1 MDALYRQW
9 LSQPDQ
15 HLLILGRDPYP
26 ALLRQIADPP
36 RILFAKGNLALL
48 QQPAIAMVGSRKPS
62 LSGLRQARSFARQFA
77 ALGWAIVSGLAMG
90 IDAAC
95 HRGAL
100 DVGGST
106 IAVLGCGCDINY
118 PASNSALTGEIWE
131 TGLVLSEYPPG
142 TPPLPGNF
150 PKRNRII
157 TGLAQ
162 GTLIVEARLKSGS
175 LISAQTALDQNREV
189 FAIPGPVQYGQYG
202 GCHELI
208 RSGAVLTETIADV
221 LAEITLI
228 GEVEASPSPS
238 PSPRASA
245 ESGLLAL
252 IDDQPLPYSSLLN
265 ATGLTMQDLSGQLS
279 QLELAGLIVNSV
291 EGYHRA

>member
-9 LSQPDQ
+9 LNQPDH
-15 HLLILGRDPYP
+15 HLLSLGRGPYP
-26 ALLRQIADPP
+26 QLLKQIADPP
-36 RILFAKGNLALL
+36 EILFAKGNLALL

-62 LSGLRQARSFARQFA
+62 FSGLRQARSFAQQFA
-77 ALGWAIVSGLAMG
+77 ALGWTIVSGLAIG

-100 DVGGST
+100 DVGGNT

-118 PASNSALTGEIWE
+118 PATNSALAREIWE

-175 LISAQTALDQNREV
+175 LISAQSALDQNREV

-228 GEVEASPSPS
+228 GEVEAPA
-238 PSPRASA
+238 SPRASA
-245 ESGLLAL
+245 EPGLLAL
-252 IDDQPLPYSSLLN
+252 IDDQPVPYSSLLK
-265 ATGLTMQDLSGQLS
+265 ATGFSMQDLSGQLS
-279 QLELAGLIVNSV
+279 QLELAGRIVNSI